1 MTVVLFQLWPK
12 LASMPLP
19 SRLARIVEVFYS
31 SPKEFRV
38 EALLDFANRLPPP
51 PEELAAHHDQLELVQ
66 ECQTPFFLA
75 SKVEDEKV
83 RLFFDAPPESP
94 TVRGYAGI
102 LAAGLDG
109 ETPEAILEVDNDFYL
124 NMGLEEVVTPLRLR
138 GMGAIMFRLKRQVA
152 LLAG

>member
-1 MTVVLFQLWPK
+1 MDALRSLLLNTMTVVLFQLRPK
-12 LASMPLP
+12 LASMALP
-19 SRLARIVEVFYS
+19 SRLAQIVEVFYS

-38 EALLDFANRLPPP
+38 EALLDFAKRLPPL

-94 TVRGYAGI
+94 TVRGYALSLI
-102 LAAGLDG
+102 HIS
-109 ETPEAILEVDNDFYL
+109 EPTRRTP
-124 NMGLEEVVTPLRLR
+124 
-138 GMGAIMFRLKRQVA
+138 
-152 LLAG
+152 

>member
-1 MTVVLFQLWPK
+1 MPVV
-12 LASMPLP
+12 ALP
-19 SRLARIVEVFYS
+19 PRLAQIVEVFRA

-38 EALLDFANRLPPP
+38 EALLDFAKRLPPL
-51 PEELAAHHDQLELVQ
+51 PEELAAHREQLEEVR

-75 SKVEDEKV
+75 SKIEDGKI

-102 LAAGLDG
+102 LSTGLDG
-109 ETPEAILEVDNDFYL
+109 ESPEAILGVENDFYL

-138 GMGAIMFRLKRQVA
+138 GMGAILFRLKRQVES
-152 LLAG
+152 LAA

>member
-1 MTVVLFQLWPK
+1 
-12 LASMPLP
+12 MPLP

-38 EALLDFANRLPPP
+38 EALLDFANRLPPL
-51 PEELAAHHDQLELVQ
+51 PEELAAHHDQLEQVQ

-75 SKVEDEKV
+75 SKIEDGKV

>member
-1 MTVVLFQLWPK
+1 M
-12 LASMPLP
+12 ALP
-19 SRLARIVEVFYS
+19 PRLAQIVEVFRS
-31 SPKEFRV
+31 SPKEFRI
-38 EALLDFANRLPPP
+38 EALLDFAKRLPPLP
-51 PEELAAHHDQLELVQ
+51 PDLASHREELEQVA

-75 SKVEDEKV
+75 TTVEDGKV

-109 ETPEAILEVDNDFYL
+109 ESPEAILGVDNDFYMT
-124 NMGLEEVVTPLRLR
+124 MGLEEVVTSLRLR

-152 LLAG
+152 NLAA

>member
-1 MTVVLFQLWPK
+1 M
-12 LASMPLP
+12 ALP
-19 SRLARIVEVFYS
+19 ERLATIVEVFRS

-38 EALLDFANRLPPP
+38 EALIDFSKRLPPLP
-51 PEELAAHHDQLELVQ
+51 PELAAHREELEQVP

-75 SKVEDEKV
+75 SKLEGDRI
-83 RLFFDAPPESP
+83 RLYFDAPPESP

-109 ETPEAILEVDNDFYL
+109 ESAAAILDVDNDFYL

-138 GMGAIMFRLKRQVA
+138 GMGAIMARLKKQIAA
-152 LLAG
+152 LVPG

>member
-1 MTVVLFQLWPK
+1 M
-12 LASMPLP
+12 ALP
-19 SRLARIVEVFYS
+19 ERLARIVEIFRS

-38 EALLDFANRLPPP
+38 EALLDFSKRLPPLP
-51 PEELAAHHDQLELVQ
+51 PELSEHREELERVP

-75 SKVEDEKV
+75 SRLEGDRV

-109 ETPEAILEVDNDFYL
+109 ETPAAILEVDNDFYL

-138 GMGAIMFRLKRQVA
+138 GMGAIIARLKQQVGT
-152 LLAG
+152 LVPG

>member
-1 MTVVLFQLWPK
+1 M
-12 LASMPLP
+12 
-19 SRLARIVEVFYS
+19 
-31 SPKEFRV
+31 
-38 EALLDFANRLPPP
+38 
-51 PEELAAHHDQLELVQ
+51 Q

-75 SKVEDEKV
+75 SKIEDGKV

-109 ETPEAILEVDNDFYL
+109 ETPQAILEVDNDFYL

-138 GMGAIMFRLKRQVA
+138 GMGAIMFRLKRQVG